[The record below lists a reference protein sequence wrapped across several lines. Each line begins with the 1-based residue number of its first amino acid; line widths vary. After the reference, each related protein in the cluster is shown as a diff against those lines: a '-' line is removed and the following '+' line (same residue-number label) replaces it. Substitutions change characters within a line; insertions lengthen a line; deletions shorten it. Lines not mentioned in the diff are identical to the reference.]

1 MGAGKIMIELWNSSG
16 LYLWALTTVLVI
28 IALAWLAYN
37 TFAGQGEAEAE
48 VEAPAGGA
56 DPAALDALSDR
67 VAALAEAAPHMQA
80 TLGRSLQYCGLVR
93 YADGSGAQAFS
104 LAVSNARGDGFVL
117 SSSVR
122 GGLSAKPLS
131 RWTSSQPLSL
141 EEKYALAEALDQQDK
156 P

>member
-1 MGAGKIMIELWNSSG
+1 MLALWTSSG
-16 LYLWALTTVLVI
+16 FYLWALTTGLVI

-37 TFAGQGEAEAE
+37 TFAGQGDAEPERDAAPGAEAAAI
-48 VEAPAGGA
+48 EAV
-56 DPAALDALSDR
+56 SDR
-67 VAALAEAAPHMQA
+67 VTALAEAAPHMQA
-80 TLGRSLQYCGLVR
+80 TLGRTLQYCGLVR

-122 GGLSAKPLS
+122 GGLSAKALS
-131 RWTSSQPLSL
+131 RWTSGQPLSR
-141 EEKYALAEALDQQDK
+141 EEQSALDQARGQQDK

>member
-1 MGAGKIMIELWNSSG
+1 MLELWNSSG
-16 LYLWALTTVLVI
+16 FYLWALTTSLVI

-37 TFAGQGEAEAE
+37 TFSGQGEAE
-48 VEAPAGGA
+48 VEEEPPASGA
-56 DPAALDALSDR
+56 DPAVLDALSER
-67 VAALAEAAPHMQA
+67 VTALAEATPHMQA

-93 YADGSGAQAFS
+93 FSDVTGAQAFS

-131 RWTSSQPLSL
+131 RWTSSQPLSM
-141 EEKYALAEALDQQDK
+141 EEKSALAEARGQQDK
-156 P
+156 L

>member
-1 MGAGKIMIELWNSSG
+1 MLELWNSSG
-16 LYLWALTTVLVI
+16 FYLWALTTVLVV

-37 TFAGQGEAEAE
+37 TFAGSGDAEPGPE
-48 VEAPAGGA
+48 QEAPAEGV
-56 DPAALDALSDR
+56 DAAGLEALSDR
-67 VAALAEAAPHMQA
+67 VTALAEAAPHMQA
-80 TLGRSLQYCGLVR
+80 TLGRTLQYCGLVR
-93 YADGSGAQAFS
+93 YADGTGAQAFS

-131 RWTSSQPLSL
+131 RWTAAQALSL
-141 EEKYALAEALDQQDK
+141 EEQSALDQARGQQDK